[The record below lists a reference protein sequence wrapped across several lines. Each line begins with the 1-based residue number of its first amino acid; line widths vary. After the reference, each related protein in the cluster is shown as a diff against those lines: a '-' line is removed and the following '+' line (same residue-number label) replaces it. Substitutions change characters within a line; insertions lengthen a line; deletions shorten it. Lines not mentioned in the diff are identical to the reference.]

1 ARLFDESR
9 RLFLLERNGVWPA
22 QLDLCRSLTLLEQG
36 RLADARRLALSA
48 LRRFE
53 RRGLRTKSALCEIVL
68 AKLELRKQNLPA
80 ARRASRSALKRLAR
94 AEWPALEFHALHVSA
109 DVEEALGRRASAFRA
124 LGKAHRRLEG
134 LRSNL
139 GGEEFKISILKD
151 KLRVYES
158 LVWLTLSARGMG
170 RPRWHKAFA
179 YIEQAKSRT
188 LADLISFELP
198 ALPTP
203 EDNALAEEMRARRK
217 DMAACYHRIE

>member
-68 AKLELRKQNLPA
+68 AKLEFRKQNLPA

-94 AEWPALEFHALHVSA
+94 AEWPALEFHALLVSA
-109 DVEEALGRRASAFRA
+109 DVEEALGRRASALRA
-124 LGKAHRRLEG
+124 LRKAHRRLED

-139 GGEEFKISILKD
+139 VGEEFKISILKD

-158 LVWLTLSARGMG
+158 LVWLTLSAAGMG
-170 RPRWHKAFA
+170 RRGVAQAVALYQKAK
-179 YIEQAKSRT
+179 IPT
-188 LADLISFELP
+188 L
-198 ALPTP
+198 P
-203 EDNALAEEMRARRK
+203 EPDS
-217 DMAACYHRIE
+217 